1 MTISQYFLN
10 FMPKKDLW
18 FSLGAGFLIGAL
30 LMPILKVAKP
40 SLYDALALFIIPF
53 FLIATPLGTLI
64 AYKIGTRFALIW
76 QMAKYVVVG
85 GMNTLVD
92 IGILTLTILFFKNF
106 GLQAEDLIYSGI
118 LAITFYS
125 IYKGFSFIIAN
136 INSFYWN
143 KYWTFSSADAP
154 QKSSA
159 QFVQFF
165 IISLIGLL
173 INVVIASLVFRSVPP
188 FAGLNPDQWG
198 LIGAAAGSLTGMV
211 WNFLGYKFIVFEKKA

>member
-1 MTISQYFLN
+1 
-10 FMPKKDLW
+10 MPKKDLG

-30 LMPILKVAKP
+30 LMPVLKVAKP
-40 SLYDALALFIIPF
+40 SLFDALVFFIVPF

-64 AYKIGTRFALIW
+64 AYKIGMRFALIW
-76 QMAKYVVVG
+76 QLAKYVVVG

-92 IGILTLTILFFKNF
+92 IGILTLIILLAKNSSAP
-106 GLQAEDLIYSGI
+106 AEALIYSGI
-118 LAITFYS
+118 ITLTFYS
-125 IYKGFSFIIAN
+125 LYKGFSFIIAN

-143 KYWTFSSADAP
+143 KYWTFSQKETQ

-159 QFVQFF
+159 QFFQFF
-165 IISLIGLL
+165 TVSLIGLL
-173 INVVIASLVFRSVPP
+173 INVIIASFVFHSVPP
-188 FAGLNPDQWG
+188 MAGLNPDQWG

>member
-1 MTISQYFLN
+1 
-10 FMPKKDLW
+10 
-18 FSLGAGFLIGAL
+18 
-30 LMPILKVAKP
+30 LKVAKP
-40 SLYDALALFIIPF
+40 ELYDSLAFFIIPF
-53 FLIATPLGTLI
+53 FLIATPLGALI
-64 AYKIGTRFALIW
+64 AYKIGTRLAIVW
-76 QMAKYVVVG
+76 QLAKYIVVG

-106 GLQAEDLIYSGI
+106 GVQAEDLIYSGI

-143 KYWTFSSADAP
+143 KYWTFSAKDGQ

-165 IISLIGLL
+165 VVSLIGLL

-188 FAGLNPDQWG
+188 FAGLSSDQWG
-198 LIGAAAGSLTGMV
+198 LIGAAAGSLTSMV
-211 WNFLGYKFIVFEKKA
+211 WNFLGYKFIVFEKRS

>member
-1 MTISQYFLN
+1 
-10 FMPKKDLW
+10 MPKKDLG
-18 FSLGAGFLIGAL
+18 FSLGAGFLIGVL
-30 LMPILKVAKP
+30 LLPVLKVAKP
-40 SLYDALALFIIPF
+40 SLFDALVFYIVPF
-53 FLIATPLGTLI
+53 FLIATPLGTII
-64 AYKIGTRFALIW
+64 AYKIGLRFALIW
-76 QMAKYVVVG
+76 QLAKYVVVG

-92 IGILTLTILFFKNF
+92 LGILTLVILVSKNF
-106 GLQAEDLIYSGI
+106 GVSAEDLIYSG
-118 LAITFYS
+118 LLTITFYS

-143 KYWTFSSADAP
+143 KYWTFSRKDTE

-165 IISLIGLL
+165 TVSLIGLL

-188 FAGLNPDQWG
+188 FADLNPDQWG

-211 WNFLGYKFIVFEKKA
+211 WNFLGYKFIVFEKKV

>member
-1 MTISQYFLN
+1 
-10 FMPKKDLW
+10 MPKKDLW
-18 FSLGAGFLIGAL
+18 FSLGAGFLIGVL
-30 LMPILKVAKP
+30 LMPVLKVAKP
-40 SLYDALALFIIPF
+40 SLFDALALFIVPF

-64 AYKIGTRFALIW
+64 AYKIGKRLAIIW
-76 QMAKYVVVG
+76 QLAKYAVVG

-92 IGILTLTILFFKNF
+92 IGILTIVILVSKNF
-106 GLQAEDLIYSGI
+106 GVLAEAFIYSGI
-118 LAITFYS
+118 ITLTFYS

-143 KYWTFSSADAP
+143 KYWTFSSQDP
-154 QKSSA
+154 EQKSPA

-165 IISLIGLL
+165 VVSLIGLL
-173 INVVIASLVFRSVPP
+173 INVFIASLVFRSVPP

-211 WNFLGYKFIVFEKKA
+211 WNFLGYKFIVFEKKV